1 MRQEEKT
8 VEVKFEVK
16 MTPQIMYN
24 FMLNHTYKSLTGVL
38 GVIFGIASFAMFGV
52 TFGKTTATFSG
63 LYLLFGIWFVLYLPV
78 NLYVRSKRQVKNN
91 AVFQKPITYVVN
103 DKGIQIIQDKQ
114 KADCKWENIVKVCRT
129 GKSLLV
135 YSGKRNAFV
144 LPKEAVG
151 EQYDTLEKLLR
162 KNMPGK
168 KVKL

>member
-1 MRQEEKT
+1 M
-8 VEVKFEVK
+8 EVKFEVK

-38 GVIFGIASFAMFGV
+38 GVIFGIASFVMFGV
-52 TFGKTTATFSG
+52 TFGKTTVTFSG

-78 NLYVRSKRQVKNN
+78 NLYMRSKRQVKNN

-151 EQYDTLEKLLR
+151 EQYDTLVKLFR